1 MKAYNRKRKP
11 KNSVPCKRKAINYDE
26 AIKNIFKLNK
36 VIKNFCDKDLDN
48 LTITLD
54 FKEVI

>member
-11 KNSVPCKRKAINYDE
+11 KNSVPCKIKVINYDE
-26 AIKNIFKLNK
+26 DIKNIFKLNK
-36 VIKNFCDKDLDN
+36 AIKNFCDKDLDN

-54 FKEVI
+54 FKDVF

>member
-36 VIKNFCDKDLDN
+36 AIKNFCDKDLDN

-54 FKEVI
+54 FKDVI